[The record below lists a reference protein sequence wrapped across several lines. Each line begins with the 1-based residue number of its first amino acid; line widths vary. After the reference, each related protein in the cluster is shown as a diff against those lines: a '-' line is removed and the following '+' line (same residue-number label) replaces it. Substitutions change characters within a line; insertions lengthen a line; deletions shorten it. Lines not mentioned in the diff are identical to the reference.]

1 MTTILKLNK
10 IDKGELQSL
19 VSRREFRDIVTQTK
33 NEDVF
38 VIGKKENLSKGVPSY
53 HIVTKDK
60 NLVDIEVALRRCKRV
75 GFFKAA

>member
-19 VSRREFRDIVTQTK
+19 VSGREFRDIVTQTK

-38 VIGKKENLSKGVPSY
+38 VIGKKEDLDKRVPSY
-53 HIVTKDK
+53 HLETKDK

-75 GFFKAA
+75 GFFKVS